1 MDDQISKAGPGPA
14 YRPPQ
19 VTYVGHLADLTR
31 QVPFPKEVQAIDGQT
46 YLGADI
52 GS

>member
-1 MDDQISKAGPGPA
+1 MDNDTPSVGPA

-31 QVPFPKEVQAIDGQT
+31 VIPPPKEALAMDGQT
-46 YLGADI
+46 YLGIDI
-52 GS
+52 GSV